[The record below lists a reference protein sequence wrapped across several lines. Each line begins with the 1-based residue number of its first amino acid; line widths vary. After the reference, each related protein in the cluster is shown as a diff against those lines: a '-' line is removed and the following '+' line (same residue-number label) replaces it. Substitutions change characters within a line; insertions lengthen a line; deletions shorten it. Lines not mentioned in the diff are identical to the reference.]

1 MHLHTP
7 SQSPS
12 EEASVPLEE
21 STPPEIRNF
30 LFLIPDSVSQ
40 PDRDAVVSVA
50 RRMTEHGYVY
60 LAEAGR
66 HDAEDCKD
74 VRHLP
79 LNEAHLPAFGLTTT
93 VVAVDRQDLAQ
104 AALAAYPDAQV
115 FLLNTS
121 TNALKAAAEQ
131 AATTTAMAEH
141 YFHYLRPW
149 LVTGQMAAIR
159 N

>member
-1 MHLHTP
+1 MHLHTS
-7 SQSPS
+7 SQSTSEDASIPS
-12 EEASVPLEE
+12 EETAPR
-21 STPPEIRNF
+21 EIRNF
-30 LFLIPDSVSQ
+30 LFLIPDSVSDA
-40 PDRDAVVSVA
+40 DRDAVVSVA

-66 HDAEDCKD
+66 HDAEDCKE
-74 VRHLP
+74 VRHPP
-79 LNEAHLPAFGLTTT
+79 LNEARLPAFGLTTT
-93 VVAVDRQDLAQ
+93 VVAVGREELAQ

-115 FLLNTS
+115 FLLNGCS
-121 TNALKAAAEQ
+121 NALKAAAEQ
-131 AATTTAMAEH
+131 AAASALVEH